1 VTGPP
6 SGEQFEIH
14 QGDQHAVAVEVGGGL
29 RCYGSETGPLLAGY
43 AEDEPARSAMGLP
56 LVPWPNRIRDGRY
69 TFGGRE
75 LQLPINEPERRN
87 AIHGLA
93 RSVSWTATER
103 RPDSVTLSHLIEPT
117 PGYPFRL
124 ACSVTY
130 SLDPSGLRC
139 VLGFENRGDGPLP
152 VGAGH
157 HPYFRPGDPP
167 VDRWRLRLPAGAWL
181 ELDERMIPTG
191 RELEVAGT
199 DRDFTAGREIGA
211 AVLDTA
217 YTRLEAD
224 PDGLIRA
231 TLMAPGG
238 TGLNVWM
245 GAGTTHVMVYTG
257 DAIGRSGLAIEPMS
271 CPPNAFQS
279 GEGVRVLQPADRWTF
294 EWGVQRAPSS

>member
-1 VTGPP
+1 MTGLP
-6 SGEQFEIH
+6 SGEQFEIRH
-14 QGDQHAVAVEVGGGL
+14 GDQRAVAVEMGGGL
-29 RCYGSETGPLLAGY
+29 RCYERAGRPLLAGY
-43 AEDEPARSAMGLP
+43 AEDEPPRSAMGLP

-75 LQLPINEPERRN
+75 LQLPITEPERGN

-93 RSVSWTATER
+93 RSMSWTATER
-103 RPDSVTLSHLIEPT
+103 SPDSVTLSDLIEPA

-130 SLDPSGLRC
+130 SLDGGGLRC

-152 VGAGH
+152 VGAGQ
-157 HPYFRPGDPP
+157 HPYFRPADPP
-167 VDRWRLRLPAGAWL
+167 VDRWRLRLPARSWL

-211 AVLDTA
+211 LVLDTA

-224 PDGLIRA
+224 PDGLVRA
-231 TLMAPGG
+231 TLTAPEG
-238 TGLNVWM
+238 TRLSVWM
-245 GAGTTHVMVYTG
+245 GPGTTHVMVYTG

-279 GEGVRVLQPADRWTF
+279 GEGVRVLLPGERWTF
-294 EWGVQRAPSS
+294 GWGVEPAQAP